1 LSQSQK
7 WDRWVEPAAS
17 EAIFH
22 FALQRATHV
31 SIDILHA
38 WSDLALELD

>member
-1 LSQSQK
+1 MSQSQK
-7 WDRWVEPAAS
+7 WDRWVERAAS

-31 SIDILHA
+31 SIDISHA
-38 WSDLALELD
+38 WSDLTLERD